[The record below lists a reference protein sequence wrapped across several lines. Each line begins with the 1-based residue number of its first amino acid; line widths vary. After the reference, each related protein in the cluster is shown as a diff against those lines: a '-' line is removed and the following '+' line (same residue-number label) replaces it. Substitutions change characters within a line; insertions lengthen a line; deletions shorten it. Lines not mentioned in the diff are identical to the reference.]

1 MAAFSDTTAMGRYDY
16 QYDHAA
22 EPMEPDPQ
30 QTIEHAIGDV
40 IIAFEELDEAI
51 AGAISGILN
60 RGDEFGRIVTSQLA
74 FRNKVDM
81 FGALVK
87 HDRPNSKWAHDFRVP
102 GIQRSKFTARVKH
115 LAAKVTLRRLN
126 EIQRP
131 SGAFTKAVG
140 PYSPPS
146 HAIAGSRPILSFT
159 ASRRRCRISRISK
172 NVVRNMRRVRKIDDV
187 RVPVLKRQPCRF
199 SCILE
204 SLFRMDTILSALSN
218 TVGPVISRVEGDPS
232 LRI

>member
-60 RGDEFGRIVTSQLA
+60 RGEEFGRIVTSQLA

-87 HDRPNSKWAHDFRVP
+87 HDRPNSILAKLIDELCAGCVSIEEERNKIVHSKWAHDFRVP

-115 LAAKVTLRRLN
+115 GLKETKETWHPGHFVSVWVHCGYLAH
-126 EIQRP
+126 EIDSWMWGEYGRQYAP
-131 SGAFTKAVG
+131 NALEDDG
-140 PYSPPS
+140 PPP
-146 HAIAGSRPILSFT
+146 REP
-159 ASRRRCRISRISK
+159 
-172 NVVRNMRRVRKIDDV
+172 
-187 RVPVLKRQPCRF
+187 
-199 SCILE
+199 
-204 SLFRMDTILSALSN
+204 
-218 TVGPVISRVEGDPS
+218 
-232 LRI
+232 